1 MNRNTRLRHV
11 FMGLIVLFLFLAG
24 GCASVDT
31 EEPSGYTYDTAPVA
45 IYNADWGVIPLPNNL
60 LNPVQQAT
68 IPVSIPGVEPPA
80 TMPTTVSLPVVDAAA
95 AQRAQKLGYP
105 VTEDTDL
112 TKALL
117 AGQNK
122 LDGFIPGIIARIP
135 LSKKL
140 DTDSLVPFDGSNV
153 DTANFFFF
161 DVADPDNPQVI
172 APDTYYRV
180 FNLEMLDTP
189 PYYLTLRMMGLSIE
203 PLDYIPGHTY
213 LVVMTGIGEKAVRD
227 VDGNPVMPDGYF
239 SLFAGTDPY
248 IGPKGTPQNNIVSG
262 LEAVQTLEG
271 ARQITDWG
279 LKIWENVVGESRVR
293 NEVAVSYHFS
303 IATNPMPRYMNAT
316 KAISKNARAFL
327 PDPIDYPSYDDNW
340 TPRMI
345 SADASLDSEISFDV
359 AQALDTDTVTPE
371 NLAVFAV
378 SDSALTAVAT
388 SIAVV
393 NGDEGEDGT
402 VTVTPSADLQCGTTY
417 LVALSNRVTGGSMH
431 HPAVDESYFGLSRV
445 NTPLVDANGWLSPHL
460 DSRIDTLIMT
470 GKITSFTP
478 EDLEQAGA
486 TVMQVLT
493 LIEAMRLHNQP
504 YIERLVADE
513 FVPASEDIA
522 LMFTFTTV
530 ACGSN

>member
-1 MNRNTRLRHV
+1 
-11 FMGLIVLFLFLAG
+11 
-24 GCASVDT
+24 
-31 EEPSGYTYDTAPVA
+31 
-45 IYNADWGVIPLPNNL
+45 
-60 LNPVQQAT
+60 
-68 IPVSIPGVEPPA
+68 
-80 TMPTTVSLPVVDAAA
+80 MPTTVSLPVVDAAA
-95 AQRAQKLGYP
+95 AERAQKLGYP

-122 LDGFIPGIIARIP
+122 LDGFIPGIIARVP
-135 LSKKL
+135 VSKKL
-140 DTDSLVPFDGSNV
+140 DTDSIVPFDGNNG

-161 DVADPDNPQVI
+161 DVADPEHPQVI

-203 PLDYIPGHTY
+203 PLDYTPGHTY
-213 LVVMTGIGEKAVRD
+213 LVVMTGIGDGGVKDIE
-227 VDGNPVMPDGYF
+227 GNPVMPDGYF
-239 SLFAGTDPY
+239 SLFASPDSY

-293 NEVAVSYHFS
+293 NEVVVSYHFS
-303 IATNPMPRYMNAT
+303 IATNPMPRFMNAT
-316 KAISKNARAFL
+316 KAISKNVNAFF
-327 PDPIDYPSYDDNW
+327 PKPFVYPSYDDNW

-345 SADASLDSEISFDV
+345 KADAALDSDIRFNV
-359 AQALDTDTVTPE
+359 AQTLDADTVTSE

-393 NGDEGEDGT
+393 NGDEGEDDT
-402 VTVTPSADLQCGTTY
+402 VTITPAADLQCGTTY
-417 LVALSNRVTGGSMH
+417 LVALSNRVTGGLMH
-431 HPAVDESYFGLSRV
+431 HPVVDESYFGLSRV

-470 GKITSFTP
+470 GKIANFTA
-478 EDLEQAGA
+478 EDLQQAGA
-486 TVMQVLT
+486 TVMRVLT
-493 LIEAMRLHNQP
+493 LIEAMRQHNQA
-504 YIERLVADE
+504 YIQRLVADE
-513 FVPASEDIA
+513 FVPAGEDIA